1 MIIVVKHFSSTK
13 YPSIKIIKINDSIYF
28 NIFQLNIFN
37 SFIFFLLLHIINKMT
52 DVSGLEVLPRKES
65 ILVKWDGFKN
75 ADDTVHLGHAESS
88 NALLGNIYIDV
99 IDASLNK
106 QTKLVYKSAV
116 PFVQDAS
123 NANVHSYLVDGLV
136 AGKSYKIVL
145 RANVDFTGAASG
157 DADLTMILNNNEDA
171 VVPYTNPQPF
181 GLDQFTLTNDL
192 SANIIVTLNNPD
204 VFESSA
210 NLLAEVGYNTLD
222 TIRFEFTDV
231 TAGTLSYSS
240 FIEVSGGVFQKDGT
254 DDFTFDASL
263 EDVYKIQ
270 AFVIND
276 TMEEIAGPVINYTP
290 STLTK
295 PQNLNIVRTA
305 ENTVFVKAEDGE
317 QMDGN
322 TNAMKVQLFG
332 STSYAGA
339 YVALTPMIVKDKN
352 TDNTHEKSI
361 NLSDHGKNLT
371 SFKKIKAEVRHYTD
385 AETGVPELIETVV
398 LPSPNTQTPLPH
410 NIKLNYGMVDGVET
424 APASANLYIDGSFGV
439 PQWVEDL
446 SGGADLLTEANG
458 NFVVDVSTKVH
469 VSQDTIGDAARFAL
483 TPQEISWNDISAT
496 RSGDDK
502 QFTRELND
510 TITFVDISGL
520 VENKNVRIVHK
531 TVISIDA
538 SGQPDD
544 KTPHEY
550 VHYDV
555 KTFMVPQLPTYGL
568 SFEHLQNQLNSQFT
582 IPSQVYAPYLGSGN
596 VAINYVLHKD
606 TNTSITQLTPTDI
619 SSVVAGTSERIN
631 VSGNSHTDPLTY
643 NVDNSSNVYRHTLLA
658 YSDVVDPTSGETFR
672 LHARS
677 VDDGALVATNETQPF
692 ILPDIRNVRYEE
704 TDETGESG
712 NVIKFYVAN
721 WASLMNEID
730 NAQMQFKLYASYK
743 LLNDTEAE
751 YTADAEISVTNGF
764 DIYELSGNYEV
775 SKANGDALVPADT
788 GYMYKMFTA
797 EHSRSIHDDVSHG
810 QLDIVNTGK
819 VYGEIETPLLNWL
832 RNGVQVGPVPI
843 NGSGTS
849 LEVDTI
855 EDDATDLV
863 AGLTGKMKL
872 NWETNNNFI
881 EQIKLYRREGIEQ
894 GAAPIQIINRD
905 SSGVLAVSGEYVD
918 PNPTYV
924 KPGSVAGVQYND
936 DTFYQA
942 SVRFENGETL
952 RLYSHTRKLLAPL
965 APENVGLKEV
975 VVDVSS
981 GDGHLYGTHRI
992 HQMPAWFDVQLTLTN
1007 MNGDSLAA
1015 ATTFDIANLDKSEDY
1030 EISGTKLSTG
1040 GSNQYTEDTNS
1051 AHKVKVTITGD
1062 KEFFDNEWVEHEHK
1076 ISNHVLHDISG
1087 LEVRAVQTDND
1098 VENHEL
1104 TYVKFTH
1111 ENLYQGVVPKYYDSA
1126 GISYEITEDWAAGTY
1141 VPETGSFKLGYA
1153 IHGMTHNDELS
1164 GNGLVVTRGDADLLD
1179 IEAPANNPAFP
1190 PVRDLEIDNNPVEPD
1205 VSYVLRWTSPQGR
1218 TPVYFEIV
1226 HKDLSGNLVEDPVAK
1241 VGFSFPGPYEYDL
1254 SSGSAAGDVVV
1265 VRANYGLQSSVRSLV
1280 EIIDSRVPE
1289 DPSGSKIEAL
1299 NANTIV
1305 LSTEEHAPEDGVE
1318 YGTVSAKVSVFDAV
1332 TDEERGQPQTFSTPS
1347 NMVFDLTSA
1356 NLVESEGYYFVVRFT
1371 GDEGDSSGADTLY
1384 FTYNPHDHSGFNLII
1399 NENLTTLEIKHVNTP
1414 YDDDVSSI
1422 KYNFYLDGSYVE
1434 GAEQTESLDASWNDK
1449 ADNHSVD
1456 SVSVVENFR
1465 SAATADADAPNVM
1478 EIEAQYVFNDVS
1490 GQPSDRPDV
1499 VSQRVVF
1506 ELGDVN
1512 EDVKATL
1519 LESKKRIQ
1527 ISMEPVAGDKL
1538 NNPLSS
1544 LIFVVKYTSET
1555 REGMIVRE
1563 VELNKLKG
1571 DEHEDLIVDF
1581 TSELLS
1587 AGGPSATLVA
1597 LSDNDRIFTSN
1608 KYGLASVNTP
1618 TPVQ

>member
-1 MIIVVKHFSSTK
+1 
-13 YPSIKIIKINDSIYF
+13 
-28 NIFQLNIFN
+28 
-37 SFIFFLLLHIINKMT
+37 MT
-52 DVSGLEVLPRKES
+52 EADVSGLEVLPRKES

-75 ADDTVHLGHAESS
+75 GDDTVHLGHAESS

-106 QTKLVYKSAV
+106 ETKLVYKSAV

-123 NANVHSYLVDGLV
+123 DANVHSYLIDGLV
-136 AGKSYKIVL
+136 AGKPYNIVL
-145 RANVDFTGAASG
+145 RANVDFAGEASD
-157 DADLTMILNNNEDA
+157 DATLTNILERADA

-240 FIEVSGGVFQKDGT
+240 FIEVSGGVFQKDGE
-254 DDFTFDASL
+254 DFTFDASL

-332 STSYAGA
+332 STSYAGE

-361 NLSDHGKNLT
+361 NLSDHGKQLF
-371 SFKKIKAEVRHYTD
+371 SYKKIKAEIRHYTD
-385 AETGVPELIETVV
+385 SETGVAESIETVL
-398 LPSPNTQTPLPH
+398 LPSPNTQVPLPH
-410 NIKLNYGMVDGVET
+410 NIKLNYNIVNGVET
-424 APASANLYIDGSFGV
+424 APSSANLYIDGSFGV

-458 NFVVDVSTKVH
+458 NFVVDVSTKTH
-469 VSQDTIGDAARFAL
+469 VSQDTIADATRFAL

-496 RSGDDK
+496 RSGNEK
-502 QFTRELND
+502 QFTRELDNN
-510 TITFVDISGL
+510 ITFVDISGL

-531 TVISIDA
+531 TVVSIDA

-568 SFEHLQNQLNSQFT
+568 SFEHLQNELNSQFT
-582 IPSQVYAPYLGSGN
+582 IPSQVYSPHIGGAS
-596 VAINYVLHKD
+596 ATINYVLHKH
-606 TNTSITQLTPTDI
+606 TNETGNTDGLSPTDI
-619 SSVVAGTSERIN
+619 SSVVAGTSERIS
-631 VSGNSHTDPLTY
+631 VSGNSHTDSLTY
-643 NVDNSSNVYRHTLLA
+643 NVDNSSNIHKYALLA

-672 LHARS
+672 LHART
-677 VDDGALVATNETQPF
+677 VDENDELVAANETQPF
-692 ILPDIRNVRYEE
+692 ILPDIRNIRFEE
-704 TDETGESG
+704 SEEPGNTGK
-712 NVIKFYVAN
+712 VIKFYLAN
-721 WASLMNEID
+721 WASLMNPID
-730 NAQMQFKLYASYK
+730 IAQTQFKLIVDFKELNNTEASY
-743 LLNDTEAE
+743 NDETDISG
-751 YTADAEISVTNGF
+751 ADYS
-764 DIYELSGNYEV
+764 IYELSGNYEV
-775 SKANGDALVPADT
+775 SKSNNEPIVEQDKGL
-788 GYMYKMFTA
+788 MFK
-797 EHSRSIHDDVSHG
+797 IHTTEKGRLIHEDVSHG
-810 QLDIVNTGK
+810 KLNVVNSGK
-819 VYGEIETPLLNWL
+819 VYGQVVTPLGGNWL
-832 RNGVQVGPVPI
+832 RDGVQVEPNEI
-843 NGSGTS
+843 DSSGTS

-855 EDDATDLV
+855 LDEATGYV

-872 NWETNNNFI
+872 KWKTNNNFI

-894 GAAPIQIINRD
+894 GAAPIQTINRD
-905 SSGVLAVSGEYVD
+905 ASGVLAVSGEYVD
-918 PNPTYV
+918 PNPRYV
-924 KPGSVAGVQYND
+924 KPGSVAGVEYND

-942 SVRFENGETL
+942 SVRFENNETL

-975 VVDVSS
+975 VIDVS

-992 HQMPAWFDVQLTLTN
+992 HQMPQWFDVKLTLRN
-1007 MNGDSLAA
+1007 MSDDALSDDTHLDENGAK
-1015 ATTFDIANLDKSEDY
+1015 TFDIANLDKSEDY
-1030 EISGTKLSTG
+1030 EISGIQLSNG
-1040 GSNQYTEDTNS
+1040 NSNAYTVETNS
-1051 AHKVKVTITGD
+1051 AHKVKVSIIGD
-1062 KEFFDNEWVEHEHK
+1062 MEFFDNSWVEHEHK
-1076 ISNHVLHDISG
+1076 ISNHVLPDISG

-1104 TYVKFTH
+1104 TYVKFDFQ
-1111 ENLYQGVVPKYYDSA
+1111 ELYEGVVPKYYDSA
-1126 GISYEITEDWAAGTY
+1126 GISYEITEQWAAGTY
-1141 VPETGSFKLGYA
+1141 VPESGSFKLGYA
-1153 IHGMTHNDELS
+1153 VHGMTHNDELS
-1164 GNGLVVTRGDADLLD
+1164 GNSVVVTRGDADLLD

-1190 PVRDLEIDNNPVEPD
+1190 PVRDVEIDNNPVDTD

-1218 TPVYFEIV
+1218 TPVYFEIT
-1226 HKDLSGNLVEDPVAK
+1226 HKDLSGNLVEDPSK

-1254 SSGSAAGDVVV
+1254 SSGSAAGDLIE

-1299 NANTIV
+1299 NDNTIV
-1305 LSTEEHAPEDGVE
+1305 LSTEEHAPQDGIE
-1318 YGTVSAKVSVFDAV
+1318 YGTVLAKVSVFDA
-1332 TDEERGQPQTFSTPS
+1332 TNDEPRGQPQTFSTPS
-1347 NMVFDLTSA
+1347 NMVFDLASA
-1356 NLVESEGYYFVVRFT
+1356 NLVEGEGYYFEMRFT
-1371 GDEGDSSGADTLY
+1371 GDEGDSTGSDKLY
-1384 FTYNPHDHSGFNLII
+1384 FTYNPHDHSSFNLII
-1399 NENLTTLEIKHVNTP
+1399 NENSTTLEIKHVNTP

-1434 GAEQTESLDASWNDK
+1434 GAEQTKTLDASWNDK
-1449 ADNHSVD
+1449 ADNHSVAGVD
-1456 SVSVVENFR
+1456 ATGLNT
-1465 SAATADADAPNVM
+1465 AAAAADADAPNVM

-1490 GQPSDRPDV
+1490 GEPSDRPDV

-1512 EDVKATL
+1512 EDVEATL

-1527 ISMEPVAGDKL
+1527 ISLKSNVSKL
-1538 NNPLSS
+1538 THPLSS
-1544 LIFVVKYTSET
+1544 LIFVVKYSSET
-1555 REGMIVRE
+1555 REGIIIRE
-1563 VELNKLKG
+1563 VELNKVKG

-1587 AGGPSATLVA
+1587 AGGPSATLEDLEA
-1597 LSDNDRIFTSN
+1597 DRIFTSN
-1608 KYGLASVNTP
+1608 KYGLASVST
-1618 TPVQ
+1618 V